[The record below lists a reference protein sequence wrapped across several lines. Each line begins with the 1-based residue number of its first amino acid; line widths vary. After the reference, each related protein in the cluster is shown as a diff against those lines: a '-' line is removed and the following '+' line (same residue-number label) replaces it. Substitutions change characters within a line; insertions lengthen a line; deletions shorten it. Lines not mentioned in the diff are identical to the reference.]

1 MTKIQ
6 YEERRFAA
14 KTLRRIEQAN
24 AIIEEYGTAMTLRQ
38 LHYQFVARDLYDNT
52 KQNYKKLGDIVRN
65 ARMGGVIDWD
75 AIEDRTRSLYGKT
88 TFADPGEA
96 INRARYSY
104 NEDLWIDQPTRVE
117 VWIEKN
123 ALTGVISPATSR
135 NRVDYFPTIG
145 YPSISALKEAASRLK
160 NYNDPP
166 SWKGADAVPQKVVI
180 LYLSDHDPEGM
191 EMPEKVQETLE
202 TMGVENFEVQR
213 IGLTLDQVRQFNPP
227 PSFAKETSSRHTRYV
242 ERYGTDEAWE
252 LDALTPDVI
261 QELIQQGV
269 NQHRDN
275 RLWEAANAREIN
287 SKERM
292 NEITNRFEEILE
304 FLDEDDDHDY

>member
-1 MTKIQ
+1 MSKIQ

-24 AIIEEYGTAMTLRQ
+24 EIIEEYGTAMTLRQ
-38 LHYQFVARDLYDNT
+38 LHYQFVARDLYENT
-52 KQNYKKLGDIVRN
+52 KQNYKKLGDILRN
-65 ARMGGVIDWD
+65 ARMGGLVDWD

-88 TFADPGEA
+88 TYDDPGQA
-96 INRARYSY
+96 INSARYSY
-104 NEDLWIDQPTRVE
+104 YEDLWIDQPTRVE

-160 NYNDPP
+160 NYNATR
-166 SWKGADAVPQKVVI
+166 SWGDAVKVPQKVVI

-202 TMGVENFEVQR
+202 AMGVENFEVQR
-213 IGLTLDQVRQFNPP
+213 IGLTLDQVREFNPP

-269 NQHRDN
+269 DQHRDSA
-275 RLWEAANAREIN
+275 LWTAAHDREEN
-287 SKERM
+287 SKDRM

-304 FLDEDDDHDY
+304 FLDQDGDSA